1 MREYG
6 KISPRFWIG
15 ATGRKIRAL
24 GPEAQVL
31 ALYLLTCPAASMTG
45 LFYVSR
51 PTMEH
56 ETGLGAEVVTTCLI
70 DLGAVGFA
78 QYDPEAET
86 VWVPEMARHQVGE
99 RLMSKDKRHPAMIK
113 ELRQHAGHR
122 FLLAFWEHYRV
133 PYELPSGS
141 PFLSDSRQQE
151 APSSQTEGTLER
163 AGAGA
168 GAREGAGA
176 RAAVSPAPPPSV
188 PSQPEPPVVDCPTI
202 DYAGRPPALDVV
214 AEFCDAA
221 GGKVQWQA
229 DAQTTRRF
237 VNAAWDMR
245 LTVPQLRLCGAFLA
259 AGGLNHI
266 RRKVYDLGLFA
277 PHDGASGLAI
287 KLSELFAK
295 ATEWDGNERPRSAP
309 QVDALPPIG
318 TGELARIRAAKAAA
332 ESPKAPVR
340 NG

>member
-24 GPEAQVL
+24 GAEAQVL

-56 ETGLGAEVVTTCLI
+56 ETGLSAGDVTTCLA
-70 DLGAVGFA
+70 DLSLVGFA
-78 QYDPEAET
+78 QYDAESET

-99 RLMSKDKRHPAMIK
+99 RLMTKDKRHPAMIK
-113 ELRQHAGHR
+113 ELRQHTGHR
-122 FLLAFWEHYRV
+122 FLLAFWERYRLA
-133 PYELPSGS
+133 YELPSGS
-141 PFLSDSRQQE
+141 PFLADAVQQE
-151 APSSQTEGTLER
+151 APSGPQEGTLER

-168 GAREGAGA
+168 GAREGARA
-176 RAAVSPAPPPSV
+176 RANAAPPP
-188 PSQPEPPVVDCPTI
+188 PPTVSPPDPPAVDCPTI
-202 DYAGRPPALDVV
+202 DYAGRPSAHDVV
-214 AEFCDAA
+214 QEFCDAA
-221 GGKVQWQA
+221 AGKVQWQA

-259 AGGLNHI
+259 AGGLSHI
-266 RRKVYDLGLFA
+266 RRKVYDLGMFA
-277 PHDGASGLAI
+277 PHDGHSGLAI
-287 KLSELFAK
+287 KLPELFAK
-295 ATEWDGNERPRSAP
+295 ATEWDGNERPRTAP
-309 QVDALPPIG
+309 QADLLPPIG

-332 ESPKAPVR
+332 EATKATGT